1 MYNIKQFQQI
11 MTISL
16 YLYLQ
21 KDKMG
26 LKTTIATNLELPT
39 APDKG
44 TDVKD
49 KASQQVPLHTKLYT
63 KCTCICKSCMP
74 VTPIC

>member
-11 MTISL
+11 MTIFL
-16 YLYLQ
+16 YFYLQ
-21 KDKMG
+21 KDKTG
-26 LKTTIATNLELPT
+26 LKTTNATNLEQPT